1 VLVPHVLDSP
11 DDARRIHARRLAER
25 RELLER
31 ESAFKGRDLEAHV
44 NYRHKSGLLAAVD
57 AEAER
62 MSEEARFRRTAE
74 RELQHSV
81 ALEVAPDG
89 VYEVTA
95 PLPSSE
101 SPSPVAGP

>member
-1 VLVPHVLDSP
+1 VSLKLEVTPHVGEGGALTLD
-11 DDARRIHARRLAER
+11 ILINN
-25 RELLER
+25 
-31 ESAFKGRDLEAHV
+31 ESENRPSKMRDLQTHV

-62 MSEEARFRRTAE
+62 MSEEARFRTTAE

-95 PLPSSE
+95 PLPSLE
-101 SPSPVAGP
+101 SRSPVAGP